1 MRKRNNPK
9 KTRDQIQ
16 LQIDIKE
23 LAILTLARNYYTSY
37 LEYSHYGKYKSAP
50 HNRLLAE
57 KLDAVERGEIKRLM
71 VFMPPRHGK
80 SMTISESFPSYFI
93 GKNPERRVIEAS
105 YGDDLAI
112 KFGRMN
118 KQKIDVYGEQLF
130 GITINKKNASNKNF
144 GIEGHR
150 GGMISSG
157 IFGTVTGEGADLL
170 IIDDPIKNRQEA
182 NSETYRNRVWD
193 EWQNTLYTRLHPGGA
208 VIIVLTRWHE
218 DDLAGRLLRS
228 EPDVWEVVSLPAE
241 AEENDI
247 LGREPGEPLWSSH
260 GFDSDWMTATK
271 RAVGGQAWASLY
283 QQRPS
288 PAEGSIFNRKWWKYY
303 KVLPSRFDELIQ
315 SWDCAFK
322 DNNDSDFVVG
332 QIWGRIGADVY
343 LVDQVR
349 GRMDIVATMNAIRSL
364 SKKYPKAS
372 KKLVEDKANGPAVIQ
387 MLGRQIPGLIPVN
400 PEGGKIVRAQAVSPF
415 FESGNVFIPDPD
427 LFPWV
432 HDYVE
437 EFAVFPN
444 GKNDDMVD
452 SSTQAVNRLL
462 NRTSK
467 ADIF

>member
-1 MRKRNNPK
+1 MRKR
-9 KTRDQIQ
+9 TRITPDQARTRRDELITEAR
-16 LQIDIKE
+16 IE
-23 LAILTLARNYYTSY
+23 LARQKYKHYLVYT
-37 LEYSHYGKYKSAP
+37 HFGKYKLAP
-50 HNRLLAE
+50 HNELLAD
-57 KLDAVERGEIKRLM
+57 KLDSVERGEVKRLM

-80 SMTISESFPSYFI
+80 SMTISETFPSYFI

-118 KQKIDVYGEQLF
+118 KSKIDSYGEELF

-144 GIEGHR
+144 GIDGHR

-170 IIDDPIKNRQEA
+170 IIDDPIKNRVEA

-193 EWQNTLYTRLHPGGA
+193 EWQSTLYTRLHPGGA
-208 VIIVLTRWHE
+208 VIVVLTRWHE
-218 DDLAGRLLRS
+218 DDLAGRLLRL
-228 EPDVWEVVSLPAE
+228 EPDVWDVVSLPAE

-247 LGREPGEPLWSSH
+247 LEREPGSPLWASH
-260 GFDSDWMTATK
+260 GFDSVWIETTK
-271 RAVGGQAWASLY
+271 RAVGSQAWASLY

-288 PAEGSIFNRKWWKYY
+288 PAEGSIFHRKWWKFY
-303 KVLPSRFDELIQ
+303 KILPTRFDELIQ

-332 QIWGRIGADVY
+332 QVWGRIGADVY

-349 GRMDIVATMNAIRSL
+349 DRMDITVTMKAIESL

-372 KKLVEDKANGPAVIQ
+372 RKLVEDKANGPAIIQ
-387 MLGRQIPGLIPVN
+387 MLKNKVPGLIPVN
-400 PEGGKIVRAQAVSPF
+400 PEGGKTVRAQAVSPF
-415 FESGNVFIPDPD
+415 FESGNVYIPEPS
-427 LFPWV
+427 LAPWV
-432 HDYVE
+432 HDYME

-444 GKNDDMVD
+444 GKHDDSVD
-452 SSTQAVNRLL
+452 STTQAINRLL
-462 NRTSK
+462 VKTK
-467 ADIF
+467 TPDIF